1 MSTPDTRTSDVEQIA
16 KEFIDRNG
24 KFICAC
30 DVGVEECPR
39 ATKIEE
45 EMIATLT
52 SFRERVLN
60 EKREAIR
67 ALAKRKHDDIPSAI
81 EHVYDSVTEE
91 TEKVPLEDCSSMEAI
106 CYNAG
111 LKDALSI
118 LKD

>member
-24 KFICAC
+24 KFICVC

-52 SFRERVLN
+52 SFREKVVA
-60 EKREAIR
+60 EERERI
-67 ALAKRKHDDIPSAI
+67 ALDVKHRLALCGHACGATQELSELLQALTPS
-81 EHVYDSVTEE
+81 
-91 TEKVPLEDCSSMEAI
+91 KV
-106 CYNAG
+106 
-111 LKDALSI
+111 
-118 LKD
+118 